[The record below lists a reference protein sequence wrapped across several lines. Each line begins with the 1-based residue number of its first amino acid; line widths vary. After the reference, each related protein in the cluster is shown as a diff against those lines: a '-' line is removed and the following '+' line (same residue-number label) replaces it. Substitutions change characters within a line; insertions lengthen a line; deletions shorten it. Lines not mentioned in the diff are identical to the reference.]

1 MAMVSAPTVASEEIT
16 LALPTDLLGW
26 IDELA
31 AEKQRTRNEL
41 IERAARY
48 YVSTL
53 RWRAAQAVIAP
64 AARAAGLLTE
74 DDIEEYMDSLPDEPS
89 DSDLRLG

>member
-1 MAMVSAPTVASEEIT
+1 MASAPTVASEEIT

-31 AEKQRTRNEL
+31 EKQGRTRNEVL
-41 IERAARY
+41 EWAARY

-53 RWRAAQAVIAP
+53 RWREIQAVFAP
-64 AARAAGLLTE
+64 AAAAAGLRTE
-74 DDIEEYMDSLPDEPS
+74 DDIEEYMDSLPDAP
-89 DSDLRLG
+89 R

>member
-1 MAMVSAPTVASEEIT
+1 MASAPTVASEELT
-16 LALPTDLLGW
+16 VSLPTDLLAS

-31 AEKQRTRNEL
+31 QKQESTRNEV

-48 YVSTL
+48 YVSAM
-53 RWRAAQAVIAP
+53 RWRGIQAVAAP
-64 AARAAGLLTE
+64 AAAAAGLHTE

-89 DSDLRLG
+89 

>member
-1 MAMVSAPTVASEEIT
+1 MVSAPTVASEEIT
-16 LALPTDLLGW
+16 LSLPTDLLRRV
-26 IDELA
+26 DELA
-31 AEKQRTRNEL
+31 AEWGRTRNEEF
-41 IERAARY
+41 ERAARY

-64 AARAAGLLTE
+64 AAAAAGLRTE

-89 DSDLRLG
+89 